1 MAAARSDNLQDTLE
15 PIFAL
20 LQKQELVE
28 SLAHRQSGSAN
39 PLVEQLVH
47 RQHEAELRRK
57 LHNLNAA
64 DIAHLLDM
72 LPQKKR
78 LLVWSLVSDQQAAE
92 CLLELSE
99 NSLHHVFAE
108 TPAEQLKN
116 LLGRLEADELAV
128 IADFVPEDVLTA
140 VKAGLESG

>member
-20 LQKQELVE
+20 CKTGLVE
-28 SLAHRQSGSAN
+28 SLAHRQSGTAN
-39 PLVEQLVH
+39 SLVEQLVH

-72 LPQKKR
+72 LPQKR
-78 LLVWSLVSDQQAAE
+78 LLVWGLVGDQQAAE

-108 TPAEQLKN
+108 TPAEQLKK
-116 LLGRLEADELAV
+116 LTGPLRGR
-128 IADFVPEDVLTA
+128 
-140 VKAGLESG
+140 

>member
-28 SLAHRQSGSAN
+28 SLAHRQSGTAN
-39 PLVEQLVH
+39 SLVEQLVH

-72 LPQKKR
+72 LPQKT
-78 LLVWSLVSDQQAAE
+78 LVSVGF
-92 CLLELSE
+92 SGRPT
-99 NSLHHVFAE
+99 SRRVFIRI
-108 TPAEQLKN
+108 K
-116 LLGRLEADELAV
+116 
-128 IADFVPEDVLTA
+128 
-140 VKAGLESG
+140 